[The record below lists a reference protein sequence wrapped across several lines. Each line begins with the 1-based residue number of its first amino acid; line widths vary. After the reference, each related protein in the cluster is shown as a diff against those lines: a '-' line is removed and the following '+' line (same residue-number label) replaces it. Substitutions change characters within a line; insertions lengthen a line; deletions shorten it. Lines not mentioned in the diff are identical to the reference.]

1 MRIPR
6 GPYAA
11 MDPARRNRL
20 TARTVAG
27 VAGLGAVM
35 LRIAEPMRAA
45 GHDIVPFEVAGDAA
59 TVDRILDD
67 WGPEGTRA
75 ARLQTWLDMGYL
87 SLYSVATAAGCAT
100 VAAAARRHDREAVA
114 VAGDVLGWASFVAAG
129 LDAVENASMLA
140 EIAGH
145 RGPLPRIA
153 RSCALVKFGLILP
166 AVAYSL
172 GGLATLGVAKLATRR
187 T

>member
-1 MRIPR
+1 M
-6 GPYAA
+6 A
-11 MDPARRNRL
+11 PARRHRL
-20 TARTVAG
+20 TGATVAG

-35 LRIAEPMRAA
+35 LRIAAPMRAG

-59 TVDRILDD
+59 TVDRIVAD
-67 WGPEGTRA
+67 WGPEGVAA

-100 VAAAARRHDREAVA
+100 VAAAARRNDHPALA
-114 VAGDVLGWASFVAAG
+114 AAGDALGWASFVAAG

-140 EIAGH
+140 ELEGH
-145 RGPLPRIA
+145 RGPLPRLA
-153 RSCALVKFGLILP
+153 QVCAVTKFSLILP

-172 GGLATLGVAKLATRR
+172 GGLGALGVARLRAR
-187 T
+187 